1 MGLDPASRARFNL
14 KDASVLLLDATPLGM
29 SILVQIVTG
38 LGAKSLHRCTDGESA
53 RAAVEGNQIDL
64 AIVDSIAPTGEGY
77 DFVEWMRREAGEP
90 NCYTPVLMTT
100 SHTPRSQISRAR
112 DCGANIIIK
121 KPFPPI
127 TVLERIIWSSKEGR
141 KFLFSETYVGPDR
154 RFRNVG
160 PPKGQ
165 KGRRRE
171 DFSATP
177 LPQGPAGAAGAPA
190 AAGKEADI
198 ETGADPNIAEIA
210 GAHELDGE

>member
-1 MGLDPASRARFNL
+1 MGLDPNSRARFNL
-14 KDASVLLLDATPLGM
+14 KDATVLLLDETQLGM
-29 SILVQIVTG
+29 TILVQIVTG
-38 LGAKSLHRCTDGESA
+38 LGAKDLHRCADIESA

-64 AIVDSIAPTGEGY
+64 AIVDSLAATGEGY
-77 DFVEWMRREAGEP
+77 DFVEWLRRDAGEP

-141 KFLFSETYVGPDR
+141 KFLFSDTYVGPDR

-160 PPKGQ
+160 PPRGE

-171 DFSATP
+171 DFTATP
-177 LPQGPAGAAGAPA
+177 LPQGHAADEEGDA
-190 AAGKEADI
+190 EDI
-198 ETGADPNIAEIA
+198 EGGPESS
-210 GAHELDGE
+210 GEE

>member
-1 MGLDPASRARFNL
+1 MGLDPTSRARFNL

-38 LGAKSLHRCTDGESA
+38 LGAKSLHRCIDGETA

-64 AIVDSIAPTGEGY
+64 AIVDSMAPSGEGY
-77 DFVEWMRREAGEP
+77 DFVEWMRRDAGEP

-141 KFLFSETYVGPDR
+141 KFLFSDTYVGPDR

-160 PPKGQ
+160 PPKNQ

-171 DFSATP
+171 DFTATP
-177 LPQGPAGAAGAPA
+177 LPQAKASGDAGDNA
-190 AAGKEADI
+190 ADI
-198 ETGADPNIAEIA
+198 EA
-210 GAHELDGE
+210 GVDLDGN

>member
-1 MGLDPASRARFNL
+1 MGLDPNSRARFNL
-14 KDASVLLLDATPLGM
+14 KDASVLLLDETQLGM
-29 SILVQIVTG
+29 TILVQIVTG
-38 LGAKSLHRCTDGESA
+38 LGAKNLHRCSDIESA
-53 RAAVEGNQIDL
+53 RTAVENNQIDL
-64 AIVDSIAPTGEGY
+64 AIVDSLAATGEGY
-77 DFVEWMRREAGEP
+77 DFVEWLRRDAGEP

-141 KFLFSETYVGPDR
+141 KFLFSDTYVGPDR

-160 PPKGQ
+160 PPKGE

-171 DFSATP
+171 DFTATP
-177 LPQGPAGAAGAPA
+177 LPQGQATAEQDAS
-190 AAGKEADI
+190 ADI
-198 ETGADPNIAEIA
+198 EGGP
-210 GAHELDGE
+210 ELSGD

>member
-1 MGLDPASRARFNL
+1 MGLDPNSRARFNL
-14 KDASVLLLDATPLGM
+14 KDASVLLLDETPLGM
-29 SILVQIVTG
+29 TILVQIVTG
-38 LGAKSLHRCTDGESA
+38 LGAKMLHRCADLEAA
-53 RAAVEGNQIDL
+53 RLAVESNQIDL
-64 AIVDSIAPTGEGY
+64 AIVDSLAATGEGY
-77 DFVEWMRREAGEP
+77 DFVEWMRRDAGEP

-141 KFLFSETYVGPDR
+141 KFLFSDTYVGPDR

-160 PPKGQ
+160 PAKGE

-171 DFSATP
+171 DFTATP
-177 LPQGPAGAAGAPA
+177 LPEGHVEGPADDSDA
-190 AAGKEADI
+190 ADI
-198 ETGADPNIAEIA
+198 EGPPEVDVE
-210 GAHELDGE
+210 

>member
-1 MGLDPASRARFNL
+1 MGLDPNSRARFNL
-14 KDASVLLLDATPLGM
+14 KDASVLLLDETQLGM
-29 SILVQIVTG
+29 TILVQIVTG
-38 LGAKSLHRCTDGESA
+38 LGAKNLHRCGDIESA
-53 RAAVEGNQIDL
+53 RSAVENNQIDL
-64 AIVDSIAPTGEGY
+64 AIVDSLAATGQGY
-77 DFVEWMRREAGEP
+77 DFVEWLRRDAGEP

-141 KFLFSETYVGPDR
+141 KFLFSDTYVGPDR

-160 PPKGQ
+160 PPKGE

-171 DFSATP
+171 DFTATP
-177 LPQGPAGAAGAPA
+177 LPQGQATADEDAS
-190 AAGKEADI
+190 ADI
-198 ETGADPNIAEIA
+198 EGGP
-210 GAHELDGE
+210 ELSGD

>member
-1 MGLDPASRARFNL
+1 MGLDPNSRARFNL
-14 KDASVLLLDATPLGM
+14 KDATVLLLDQTQLGM
-29 SILVQIVTG
+29 TILVQIVTG
-38 LGAKSLHRCTDGESA
+38 LGAKNLHRCTDIESA

-64 AIVDSIAPTGEGY
+64 AIVDSLAATGEGY
-77 DFVEWMRREAGEP
+77 DFVEWLRRDAGEP

-141 KFLFSETYVGPDR
+141 KFLFSDTYVGPDR

-160 PPKGQ
+160 PPKGE

-171 DFSATP
+171 DFTATP
-177 LPQGPAGAAGAPA
+177 LPQGQAAEEGEA
-190 AAGKEADI
+190 ADI
-198 ETGADPNIAEIA
+198 EGGAEASGD
-210 GAHELDGE
+210 

>member
-1 MGLDPASRARFNL
+1 MGLDPNSRARFNL
-14 KDASVLLLDATPLGM
+14 KDATVLLLDETQLGM
-29 SILVQIVTG
+29 TILVQIVTG
-38 LGAKSLHRCTDGESA
+38 LGAKDLHRCADIESA
-53 RAAVEGNQIDL
+53 RAAVETNQIDL
-64 AIVDSIAPTGEGY
+64 AIVDSLAATGEGY
-77 DFVEWMRREAGEP
+77 DFVEWLRRDAGEP

-141 KFLFSETYVGPDR
+141 KFLFSDTYVGPDR

-160 PPKGQ
+160 PPRGA

-177 LPQGPAGAAGAPA
+177 LPQGHA
-190 AAGKEADI
+190 AAEGVD
-198 ETGADPNIAEIA
+198 AEDLE
-210 GAHELDGE
+210 GGLESSGD